1 MKIWKIA
8 AALAAMLLILPTA
21 YADEHRHCSCG
32 ETECAGGEKHEK
44 IAAEDISWQPYNG
57 TSIEFDGNYAAHIY
71 LTDDVTLTG
80 GELDISLWNT
90 KVYLCLNGHT
100 LTSSDY
106 SSPIIRTKGDLV
118 ICDCAGGGKIGV
130 RGSEENPTAAA
141 GVEVKRSFYLYGGSI
156 CDNYGKES
164 AVYLSAG
171 NSDNVMHMYGG
182 SISNNTNISGNG
194 GGIQSKTCAKMY
206 MYDGSIRGN
215 TAKSNGGGVCLGTSG
230 EMHMHGGSITG
241 NSASNGGGIY
251 MSSGN
256 AAELA
261 GGSITGNS
269 ASNGGGIYL
278 NLVHNVNV
286 GDCNIVANS
295 ANYGG
300 GVFIKDLYGEK
311 VVFAGN
317 ISKNTA
323 KTDGGAIYV
332 EELAGTDMP
341 YITVAGGSISS
352 NSAVNGSAIYLKTN
366 SVMDITDG
374 EIIGNTA
381 SGSGTVYVNTGT
393 ALNMSGG
400 KISDNTIGGNGG
412 GIYAWLSEI
421 NLTGGE
427 ISGNNSVWGA
437 GVYIH
442 GATLVMDGGSILN
455 NTATYSGGGL
465 LLQNGSSTPG
475 KATVNGGEICGN
487 VAKTTNSA
495 DGGGGIWVTGS
506 GSTLTLNGG
515 KIMDNRA
522 VSGGGICIGNKN
534 SHLNLNGGSVTGNVA
549 QARGGGIYV
558 VGNMTASGGPQVIG
572 NTINEERD
580 DNIWLPSNR
589 TIGIGA
595 DGLHYDENMGIPPL
609 LGVTLADVTKD
620 VTGKCGTDY
629 SDCFVSDNEAYVVY
643 YNGSVMK
650 LGEACTVRYDYDTGY
665 VHEERTRKGA
675 PLAEP
680 EDLLAP
686 KHGYDFAGW
695 YVDGE
700 GYDFSKPV
708 TGDITLTAKWVES
721 GTTAV
726 NVTST
731 RVYVS
736 GVYPAVIFLAS
747 RTADG
752 VVDVKR
758 VALTETNNVKI
769 SDTGLVTDGAAEIA
783 AYLWD
788 GNYTPLCESSR
799 TNLK

>member
-1 MKIWKIA
+1 MW
-8 AALAAMLLILPTA
+8 
-21 YADEHRHCSCG
+21 
-32 ETECAGGEKHEK
+32 GG
-44 IAAEDISWQPYNG
+44 
-57 TSIEFDGNYAAHIY
+57 
-71 LTDDVTLTG
+71 
-80 GELDISLWNT
+80 
-90 KVYLCLNGHT
+90 
-100 LTSSDY
+100 
-106 SSPIIRTKGDLV
+106 
-118 ICDCAGGGKIGV
+118 
-130 RGSEENPTAAA
+130 
-141 GVEVKRSFYLYGGSI
+141 
-156 CDNYGKES
+156 
-164 AVYLSAG
+164 
-171 NSDNVMHMYGG
+171 
-182 SISNNTNISGNG
+182 
-194 GGIQSKTCAKMY
+194 
-206 MYDGSIRGN
+206 
-215 TAKSNGGGVCLGTSG
+215 
-230 EMHMHGGSITG
+230 
-241 NSASNGGGIY
+241 
-251 MSSGN
+251 
-256 AAELA
+256 
-261 GGSITGNS
+261 
-269 ASNGGGIYL
+269 
-278 NLVHNVNV
+278 
-286 GDCNIVANS
+286 
-295 ANYGG
+295 
-300 GVFIKDLYGEK
+300 
-311 VVFAGN
+311 
-317 ISKNTA
+317 
-323 KTDGGAIYV
+323 
-332 EELAGTDMP
+332 
-341 YITVAGGSISS
+341 
-352 NSAVNGSAIYLKTN
+352 
-366 SVMDITDG
+366 
-374 EIIGNTA
+374 
-381 SGSGTVYVNTGT
+381 
-393 ALNMSGG
+393 
-400 KISDNTIGGNGG
+400 
-412 GIYAWLSEI
+412 
-421 NLTGGE
+421 
-427 ISGNNSVWGA
+427 

-465 LLQNGSSTPG
+465 LLQNGRSTPG

-506 GSTLTLNGG
+506 GSTLTMNGG
-515 KIMDNRA
+515 MIRDNRA
-522 VSGGGICIGNKN
+522 VSGGGICIGNKE

-549 QARGGGIYV
+549 QARGGGICV
-558 VGNMTASGGPQVIG
+558 VGNMTAGGGPQVIG

-665 VHEERTRKGA
+665 VHEERPRKGA

-686 KHGYDFAGW
+686 KYGYDFAGW

-726 NVTST
+726 NVTPT

-799 TNLK
+799 TNLN

>member
-44 IAAEDISWQPYNG
+44 LAAEDISWQPYNG

-106 SSPIIRTKGDLV
+106 SIPIIRTKGDLV

-164 AVYLSAG
+164 AVYLSS
-171 NSDNVMHMYGG
+171 SDSIMHMYGG
-182 SISNNTNISGNG
+182 SISDNTNISGSG

-230 EMHMHGGSITG
+230 EMHMHGGSIAG
-241 NSASNGGGIY
+241 NSASNGGGI
-251 MSSGN
+251 
-256 AAELA
+256 
-261 GGSITGNS
+261 
-269 ASNGGGIYL
+269 
-278 NLVHNVNV
+278 
-286 GDCNIVANS
+286 
-295 ANYGG
+295 
-300 GVFIKDLYGEK
+300 
-311 VVFAGN
+311 
-317 ISKNTA
+317 
-323 KTDGGAIYV
+323 
-332 EELAGTDMP
+332 
-341 YITVAGGSISS
+341 
-352 NSAVNGSAIYLKTN
+352 
-366 SVMDITDG
+366 SV
-374 EIIGNTA
+374 
-381 SGSGTVYVNTGT
+381 
-393 ALNMSGG
+393 
-400 KISDNTIGGNGG
+400 
-412 GIYAWLSEI
+412 
-421 NLTGGE
+421 
-427 ISGNNSVWGA
+427 NNSVWGG

-515 KIMDNRA
+515 MIRDNRA
-522 VSGGGICIGNKN
+522 VSGGGICIGNKE

-549 QARGGGIYV
+549 QARGGGICV

-686 KHGYDFAGW
+686 KYGYDFAGW

-726 NVTST
+726 NVTPT

-799 TNLK
+799 TNLN

>member
-8 AALAAMLLILPTA
+8 AALAAMLLVLPTA

-44 IAAEDISWQPYNG
+44 LAAEDISWQPYNG

-130 RGSEENPTAAA
+130 RGSEENPTAA
-141 GVEVKRSFYLYGGSI
+141 GIEPKRNFYLYGGSI
-156 CDNYGKES
+156 CENYGKEG
-164 AVYLSAG
+164 AVYLSS
-171 NSDNVMHMYGG
+171 SDSIMHMYGG

-194 GGIQSKTCAKMY
+194 GGIRGYNFAKVY

-215 TAKSNGGGVCLGTSG
+215 TAKSDGGGVCLGTSG
-230 EMHMHGGSITG
+230 EMHMHGGSIAG

-278 NLVHNVNV
+278 NTAYNINV
-286 GDCNIVANS
+286 GGCNIVANN
-295 ANYGG
+295 ANCGG
-300 GVFIKDLYGEK
+300 GIFMKDLYGK
-311 VVFAGN
+311 CTVFAGN

-323 KTDGGAIYV
+323 KTNGGAIYV
-332 EELAGTDMP
+332 KGMNNSAAYTNITLAGGE
-341 YITVAGGSISS
+341 IAG
-352 NSAVNGSAIYLKTN
+352 NSAENGSAIYLEEN
-366 SVMDITDG
+366 SVLDITDG

-400 KISDNTIGGNGG
+400 KIRDNTIGGNGG
-412 GIYAWLSEI
+412 GIYAWLSAV

-465 LLQNGSSTPG
+465 LLQNGNGTPG

-487 VAKTTNSA
+487 VAKTTSSA

-549 QARGGGIYV
+549 QVRGGGIYV
-558 VGNMTASGGPQVIG
+558 VGNMTASGGPQVLG

-726 NVTST
+726 NVTPT

-736 GVYPAVIFLAS
+736 GAYPAVIFLAS

-799 TNLK
+799 TNLN

>member
-1 MKIWKIA
+1 MKIWEIA

-44 IAAEDISWQPYNG
+44 LAAEDISWQPYNG

-106 SSPIIRTKGDLV
+106 SIPIIRTKGDLV

-164 AVYLSAG
+164 AVYLSS
-171 NSDNVMHMYGG
+171 SDSIMHMYGG
-182 SISNNTNISGNG
+182 SISDNTNISGSG

-206 MYDGSIRGN
+206 MYEGSIRGN

-230 EMHMHGGSITG
+230 EMHMHGGSIAG
-241 NSASNGGGIY
+241 NSASNGGGI
-251 MSSGN
+251 
-256 AAELA
+256 
-261 GGSITGNS
+261 
-269 ASNGGGIYL
+269 
-278 NLVHNVNV
+278 
-286 GDCNIVANS
+286 
-295 ANYGG
+295 
-300 GVFIKDLYGEK
+300 
-311 VVFAGN
+311 
-317 ISKNTA
+317 
-323 KTDGGAIYV
+323 
-332 EELAGTDMP
+332 
-341 YITVAGGSISS
+341 
-352 NSAVNGSAIYLKTN
+352 
-366 SVMDITDG
+366 SV
-374 EIIGNTA
+374 
-381 SGSGTVYVNTGT
+381 
-393 ALNMSGG
+393 
-400 KISDNTIGGNGG
+400 
-412 GIYAWLSEI
+412 
-421 NLTGGE
+421 
-427 ISGNNSVWGA
+427 NNSVWGG

-515 KIMDNRA
+515 MIRDNCA
-522 VSGGGICIGNKN
+522 VSGGGICIGNKE
-534 SHLNLNGGSVTGNVA
+534 SHLNLNGDSVTGNVA
-549 QARGGGIYV
+549 QARGGGICV

-686 KHGYDFAGW
+686 KYGYDFAGW

-726 NVTST
+726 NVTPT

-769 SDTGLVTDGAAEIA
+769 SDTGLVTDGASEIA

-799 TNLK
+799 TNLN

>member
-1 MKIWKIA
+1 M
-8 AALAAMLLILPTA
+8 
-21 YADEHRHCSCG
+21 
-32 ETECAGGEKHEK
+32 
-44 IAAEDISWQPYNG
+44 
-57 TSIEFDGNYAAHIY
+57 
-71 LTDDVTLTG
+71 
-80 GELDISLWNT
+80 
-90 KVYLCLNGHT
+90 
-100 LTSSDY
+100 
-106 SSPIIRTKGDLV
+106 
-118 ICDCAGGGKIGV
+118 
-130 RGSEENPTAAA
+130 
-141 GVEVKRSFYLYGGSI
+141 
-156 CDNYGKES
+156 
-164 AVYLSAG
+164 
-171 NSDNVMHMYGG
+171 
-182 SISNNTNISGNG
+182 
-194 GGIQSKTCAKMY
+194 
-206 MYDGSIRGN
+206 
-215 TAKSNGGGVCLGTSG
+215 
-230 EMHMHGGSITG
+230 
-241 NSASNGGGIY
+241 
-251 MSSGN
+251 
-256 AAELA
+256 
-261 GGSITGNS
+261 
-269 ASNGGGIYL
+269 
-278 NLVHNVNV
+278 
-286 GDCNIVANS
+286 
-295 ANYGG
+295 
-300 GVFIKDLYGEK
+300 
-311 VVFAGN
+311 
-317 ISKNTA
+317 
-323 KTDGGAIYV
+323 
-332 EELAGTDMP
+332 
-341 YITVAGGSISS
+341 
-352 NSAVNGSAIYLKTN
+352 
-366 SVMDITDG
+366 
-374 EIIGNTA
+374 
-381 SGSGTVYVNTGT
+381 
-393 ALNMSGG
+393 
-400 KISDNTIGGNGG
+400 
-412 GIYAWLSEI
+412 
-421 NLTGGE
+421 
-427 ISGNNSVWGA
+427 
-437 GVYIH
+437 
-442 GATLVMDGGSILN
+442 N
-455 NTATYSGGGL
+455 NTANNAGGGL
-465 LLQNGSSTPG
+465 LLQNGNGTPG

-515 KIMDNRA
+515 MIRDNRA
-522 VSGGGICIGNKN
+522 VSGGGICIGNKE

-686 KHGYDFAGW
+686 KYGYDFAGW

-726 NVTST
+726 NVTPT

>member
-8 AALAAMLLILPTA
+8 AVLAAMLLILPTA

-44 IAAEDISWQPYNG
+44 LAAEDISWQPYNG

-106 SSPIIRTKGDLV
+106 SIPIIRTKGDLV

-164 AVYLSAG
+164 AVYLSS
-171 NSDNVMHMYGG
+171 SDSIMHMYGG
-182 SISNNTNISGNG
+182 SISDNTNISGSG

-230 EMHMHGGSITG
+230 EMHMHGGSIAG
-241 NSASNGGGIY
+241 NSASNGGGI
-251 MSSGN
+251 
-256 AAELA
+256 
-261 GGSITGNS
+261 
-269 ASNGGGIYL
+269 
-278 NLVHNVNV
+278 
-286 GDCNIVANS
+286 
-295 ANYGG
+295 
-300 GVFIKDLYGEK
+300 
-311 VVFAGN
+311 
-317 ISKNTA
+317 
-323 KTDGGAIYV
+323 
-332 EELAGTDMP
+332 
-341 YITVAGGSISS
+341 
-352 NSAVNGSAIYLKTN
+352 
-366 SVMDITDG
+366 
-374 EIIGNTA
+374 
-381 SGSGTVYVNTGT
+381 
-393 ALNMSGG
+393 
-400 KISDNTIGGNGG
+400 
-412 GIYAWLSEI
+412 
-421 NLTGGE
+421 
-427 ISGNNSVWGA
+427 SGNNSVWGG

-515 KIMDNRA
+515 MIRDNRA
-522 VSGGGICIGNKN
+522 VSGGGICIGNKE

-549 QARGGGIYV
+549 QARGGGICV

-686 KHGYDFAGW
+686 KYGYDFAGW

-726 NVTST
+726 NVTPT

-799 TNLK
+799 TNLN

>member
-44 IAAEDISWQPYNG
+44 LAAEDISWQPYNG

-106 SSPIIRTKGDLV
+106 SIPIIRTKGDLV

-164 AVYLSAG
+164 AVYLSS
-171 NSDNVMHMYGG
+171 SDSIMHMYGG
-182 SISNNTNISGNG
+182 SISDNTNISGSG

-230 EMHMHGGSITG
+230 EMHMHGGSIAG
-241 NSASNGGGIY
+241 NSASNGGGI
-251 MSSGN
+251 
-256 AAELA
+256 
-261 GGSITGNS
+261 
-269 ASNGGGIYL
+269 
-278 NLVHNVNV
+278 
-286 GDCNIVANS
+286 
-295 ANYGG
+295 
-300 GVFIKDLYGEK
+300 
-311 VVFAGN
+311 
-317 ISKNTA
+317 
-323 KTDGGAIYV
+323 
-332 EELAGTDMP
+332 
-341 YITVAGGSISS
+341 
-352 NSAVNGSAIYLKTN
+352 
-366 SVMDITDG
+366 SV
-374 EIIGNTA
+374 
-381 SGSGTVYVNTGT
+381 
-393 ALNMSGG
+393 
-400 KISDNTIGGNGG
+400 
-412 GIYAWLSEI
+412 
-421 NLTGGE
+421 
-427 ISGNNSVWGA
+427 NNSVWGG

-515 KIMDNRA
+515 MIRDNCA
-522 VSGGGICIGNKN
+522 VSGGGICIGNKE
-534 SHLNLNGGSVTGNVA
+534 SHLNLNGDSVTGNVA
-549 QARGGGIYV
+549 QARGGGICV

-686 KHGYDFAGW
+686 KYGYDFAGW

-726 NVTST
+726 NVTPT

-799 TNLK
+799 TNLN

>member
-8 AALAAMLLILPTA
+8 AVLAAMLLILPTA

-44 IAAEDISWQPYNG
+44 LAAEDISWQPYNG

-106 SSPIIRTKGDLV
+106 SIPIIRTKGDLV

-164 AVYLSAG
+164 VVYLSS
-171 NSDNVMHMYGG
+171 SDSIMHMYGG
-182 SISNNTNISGNG
+182 SISDNTNISGSG

-230 EMHMHGGSITG
+230 EMHMHGGSIAG
-241 NSASNGGGIY
+241 NSASNGGGI
-251 MSSGN
+251 
-256 AAELA
+256 
-261 GGSITGNS
+261 
-269 ASNGGGIYL
+269 
-278 NLVHNVNV
+278 
-286 GDCNIVANS
+286 
-295 ANYGG
+295 
-300 GVFIKDLYGEK
+300 
-311 VVFAGN
+311 
-317 ISKNTA
+317 
-323 KTDGGAIYV
+323 
-332 EELAGTDMP
+332 
-341 YITVAGGSISS
+341 
-352 NSAVNGSAIYLKTN
+352 
-366 SVMDITDG
+366 SV
-374 EIIGNTA
+374 
-381 SGSGTVYVNTGT
+381 
-393 ALNMSGG
+393 
-400 KISDNTIGGNGG
+400 
-412 GIYAWLSEI
+412 
-421 NLTGGE
+421 
-427 ISGNNSVWGA
+427 NNSVWGG

-515 KIMDNRA
+515 MIRDNCA
-522 VSGGGICIGNKN
+522 VSGGGICIGNKE

-549 QARGGGIYV
+549 QARGGGICV

-686 KHGYDFAGW
+686 KYGYDFAGW

-726 NVTST
+726 NVTPT

-799 TNLK
+799 TNLN

>member
-8 AALAAMLLILPTA
+8 AVLAAMLLILPTA

-44 IAAEDISWQPYNG
+44 LAAEDISWQPYNG

-106 SSPIIRTKGDLV
+106 SIPIIRTKGDLV

-164 AVYLSAG
+164 VVYLSS
-171 NSDNVMHMYGG
+171 SDSIMHMYGG
-182 SISNNTNISGNG
+182 SISDNTNISGSG

-230 EMHMHGGSITG
+230 EMHMHGGSIAG
-241 NSASNGGGIY
+241 NSASNGGGI
-251 MSSGN
+251 
-256 AAELA
+256 
-261 GGSITGNS
+261 
-269 ASNGGGIYL
+269 
-278 NLVHNVNV
+278 
-286 GDCNIVANS
+286 
-295 ANYGG
+295 
-300 GVFIKDLYGEK
+300 
-311 VVFAGN
+311 
-317 ISKNTA
+317 
-323 KTDGGAIYV
+323 
-332 EELAGTDMP
+332 
-341 YITVAGGSISS
+341 
-352 NSAVNGSAIYLKTN
+352 
-366 SVMDITDG
+366 SV
-374 EIIGNTA
+374 
-381 SGSGTVYVNTGT
+381 
-393 ALNMSGG
+393 
-400 KISDNTIGGNGG
+400 
-412 GIYAWLSEI
+412 
-421 NLTGGE
+421 
-427 ISGNNSVWGA
+427 NNSVWGG

-515 KIMDNRA
+515 MIRDNRA
-522 VSGGGICIGNKN
+522 VSGGGICIGNKE

-549 QARGGGIYV
+549 QARGGGICV

-686 KHGYDFAGW
+686 KYGYDFAGW

-726 NVTST
+726 NVTPT

-799 TNLK
+799 TNLN